1 MKEPKL
7 RGESLP
13 EASDA
18 SLDWPRESRELD
30 ADALFDGVTWRRVC
44 AFCIDFA
51 ILGLVF
57 TALGVLIV
65 FSIGILSPLWALT
78 PLIPIAYHSW
88 MIGGRRSATCGMQVM
103 GVEVRATDGAR
114 PSLLQAFVMTALF
127 YLSVTFLTPFILLIA
142 LFNDRSR
149 CVHDILSGTAVILTD
164 PDL

>member
-1 MKEPKL
+1 M
-7 RGESLP
+7 
-13 EASDA
+13 
-18 SLDWPRESRELD
+18 
-30 ADALFDGVTWRRVC
+30 
-44 AFCIDFA
+44 
-51 ILGLVF
+51 LGGHL
-57 TALGVLIV
+57 
-65 FSIGILSPLWALT
+65 
-78 PLIPIAYHSW
+78 
-88 MIGGRRSATCGMQVM
+88 SATCGMQVM